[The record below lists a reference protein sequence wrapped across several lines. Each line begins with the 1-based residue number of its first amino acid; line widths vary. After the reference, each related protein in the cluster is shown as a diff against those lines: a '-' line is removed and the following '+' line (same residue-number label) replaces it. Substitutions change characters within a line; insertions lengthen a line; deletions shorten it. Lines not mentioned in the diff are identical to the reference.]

1 MGRREGSWEARRSLA
16 VVAAPAR
23 DAARGGCGRVFLAG
37 GTKRGAKRA
46 FDALAVRIG
55 KGRTFTERARA
66 GIVEGHEHRQWT
78 GVGGVENA
86 FVGPRRHVFGG
97 LAAKL
102 QPVPIAWGMSNHR
115 HGGGP
120 TTAREKT
127 RRFVDETARLRHCTK
142 AQAVAMEKNPIS
154 PQGLIRLQHELLNLK
169 SVERPAIIIQVATA
183 REHGDLSENAEYH
196 AAREKHSFIEGRIK
210 ELEDK
215 VARAEVIDPSTVSG
229 THVAFGA
236 RVKLTNV
243 DTEEVVSYRI
253 LGADETDLAN
263 GIIGIASP
271 VARALLGK
279 EAGDEVKI
287 RTPGGERTFE
297 ITALAFDA

>member
-1 MGRREGSWEARRSLA
+1 
-16 VVAAPAR
+16 
-23 DAARGGCGRVFLAG
+23 
-37 GTKRGAKRA
+37 
-46 FDALAVRIG
+46 
-55 KGRTFTERARA
+55 
-66 GIVEGHEHRQWT
+66 
-78 GVGGVENA
+78 
-86 FVGPRRHVFGG
+86 
-97 LAAKL
+97 
-102 QPVPIAWGMSNHR
+102 
-115 HGGGP
+115 
-120 TTAREKT
+120 
-127 RRFVDETARLRHCTK
+127 
-142 AQAVAMEKNPIS
+142 MEKNPIS

-215 VARAEVIDPSTVSG
+215 VARAEVIDPSSVSG